1 MALSSGHPVDGQRI
15 LKIVARPSCAPGRG
29 GCTTS
34 LPAKTGTTRR
44 QLRESWGKLREA
56 WRKLREPS
64 ERSVVRR
71 QLRASR
77 RTLRTSGATL
87 RNQGVVPGGLGD
99 RSYRASGRCPG
110 PVVGRAGCGSPPS
123 PPARPPRRTAGG
135 APVGPRPPPPP
146 PSPRGAR
153 FFFCPPA
160 HTRFVLGG
168 GWDCVFCAAS

>member
-34 LPAKTGTTRR
+34 LPAKAGTNRR
-44 QLRESWGKLREA
+44 HLRESWGTLLEA
-56 WRKLREPS
+56 WRKVREPS

-110 PVVGRAGCGSPPS
+110 PVVGRAGCGSPPA
-123 PPARPPRRTAGG
+123 PPPPPPGRPGGG
-135 APVGPRPPPPP
+135 APFRRAARPPPPP
-146 PSPRGAR
+146 PGGPGLFLLSPA
-153 FFFCPPA
+153 PPPG
-160 HTRFVLGG
+160 L
-168 GWDCVFCAAS
+168 CVC

>member
-110 PVVGRAGCGSPPS
+110 PVVGRAGCGSPIAPAASS
-123 PPARPPRRTAGG
+123 PGQSAGYPCYGQARPLHLIHAGAASFFG
-135 APVGPRPPPPP
+135 APPVNTLLYVWQ
-146 PSPRGAR
+146 AV
-153 FFFCPPA
+153 
-160 HTRFVLGG
+160 TR
-168 GWDCVFCAAS
+168 

>member
-110 PVVGRAGCGSPPS
+110 PVVGRAGCGSPPR
-123 PPARPPRRTAGG
+123 PPPRPPRGEAGG
-135 APVGPRPPPPP
+135 ALLGPARPRPPPP
-146 PSPRGAR
+146 SRGRSLFLTA
-153 FFFCPPA
+153 PA
-160 HTRFVLGG
+160 LQPFPALLA
-168 GWDCVFCAAS
+168 WD

>member
-110 PVVGRAGCGSPPS
+110 PVVGRAGCGSPPC
-123 PPARPPRRTAGG
+123 
-135 APVGPRPPPPP
+135 PPPPP
-146 PSPRGAR
+146 TRGAARRASFAPRAAPPSP
-153 FFFCPPA
+153 PPTGPA
-160 HTRFVLGG
+160 SVLRAPPPITRT
-168 GWDCVFCAAS
+168 